1 VQGLTPVA
9 PNSEPVVSDERWR
22 AICAAADPRKHR
34 PLEHARGELEWVLS
48 QYPGLRRDT
57 ATLRRGLDNWER
69 INELASE
76 LHPLLVE
83 EWRQG
88 RVHHVPMI
96 DDVFK
101 HYLLRHAAPLSRSL
115 ALRVSARKGWGDTDR
130 DGLILALL
138 DIWLNSFRDAKL
150 TTSSGRTG
158 GPCVYFVRTAMG
170 FVVPADEVPK
180 VGTMRRIVQQLGRG
194 EPLGD
199 YRYDPVT
206 GAKGPWRKGPLW

>member
-1 VQGLTPVA
+1 VPTESA
-9 PNSEPVVSDERWR
+9 PVVTDERWPL
-22 AICAAADPRKHR
+22 ILAAAKPHEPIER
-34 PLEHARGELEWVLS
+34 ARAELEWVLS

-57 ATLRRGLDNWER
+57 DTLSRGHDIWQS
-69 INELASE
+69 INKLSSE
-76 LHPLLVE
+76 LHAILTE
-83 EWRQG
+83 RWRQG
-88 RVHHVPMI
+88 RLHYAQVV

-101 HYLLRHAAPLSRSL
+101 GYLLRHAATLSRSL

-170 FVVPADEVPK
+170 FVLPADEVPK
-180 VGTMRRIVQQLGRG
+180 VGAMRRIVQQLGRG

-206 GAKGPWRKGPLW
+206 GAKGPWRKDPLR